1 MINSMTGFASGEL
14 TTAAVEL
21 QWELRT
27 VNHRYLEAQ
36 FKLPEGFRKQ
46 EPALKELTGSKLQR
60 GKLDANLQFRPSAET
75 ATTLNINDDLVKQVI
90 ARAHEIETELH
101 TPGPLSAIDILRW
114 PGVVAE
120 KTLDTSTL
128 YEPAAQLL
136 TETLDSLAAARG
148 REGARIQKLLED
160 RLTQVSQLV
169 TEVRKHMPTVLKNIR
184 NKIHER
190 AETLSAKIDNDRLE
204 QELVMLAQKMDV
216 AEELDRLDAHVE
228 ETRAAFNMGGAVGR
242 RLDFLMQ
249 EFNREANT
257 LGSKSADPETTKA
270 AVDLKVLIEQMR
282 EQVQNVE

>member
-14 TTAAVEL
+14 TTPAGEL

-46 EPALKELTGSKLQR
+46 EPALKELASGKLQR
-60 GKLDANLQFRPSAET
+60 GKLDANLQFRPSVET
-75 ATTLNINDDLVKQVI
+75 ATSLNINHELANQVI
-90 ARAHEIETELH
+90 AKAHEIEAGID
-101 TPGPLSAIDILRW
+101 TPGPLAAIDVLRW
-114 PGVVAE
+114 PGVLAAN
-120 KTLDTSTL
+120 TLDTSTL
-128 YEPAAQLL
+128 YEPAGQLL
-136 TETLDSLAAARG
+136 AETLDSLAATRG

-160 RLTQVSQLV
+160 RLTQVSVLV
-169 TEVRKHMPTVLKNIR
+169 AGVREHMPTVLEKIR
-184 NKIHER
+184 NKIRER
-190 AETLSAKIDNDRLE
+190 AETLTAKLDNDRLE

-228 ETRAAFNMGGAVGR
+228 ETRAAFDMEGAVGR

-257 LGSKSADPETTKA
+257 LGSKSADPATTKA

>member
-14 TTAAVEL
+14 TTSAGEL

-46 EPALKELTGSKLQR
+46 EPALKELASGKLQR
-60 GKLDANLQFRPSAET
+60 GKLDANLQFRPSTET
-75 ATTLNINDDLVKQVI
+75 ATTLNINDDLVKQVL
-90 ARAHEIETELH
+90 AKAHEIEAEIH

-120 KTLDTSTL
+120 NTLDTSTL
-128 YEPAAQLL
+128 YEPASQLL
-136 TETLDSLAAARG
+136 AETLDSLAAARG

-160 RLTQVSQLV
+160 RLTQVSALV
-169 TEVRKHMPTVLKNIR
+169 AGVREHMPTVLEKIR
-184 NKIHER
+184 NKIRER
-190 AETLSAKIDNDRLE
+190 AETLNAKLDNDRLE
-204 QELVMLAQKMDV
+204 QELVMLAQKMDI
-216 AEELDRLDAHVE
+216 AEELDRLDAHIE
-228 ETRAAFNMGGAVGR
+228 ETRAAFDMDGAVGR

>member
-14 TTAAVEL
+14 TTAAGEL

-46 EPALKELTGSKLQR
+46 EPALKELASGKLQR
-60 GKLDANLQFRPSAET
+60 GKLDANLQFRPA
-75 ATTLNINDDLVKQVI
+75 ATVTTTIQLNEELAKEVITRAQELATLADNPAALN
-90 ARAHEIETELH
+90 
-101 TPGPLSAIDILRW
+101 PLDIMRW

-128 YEPAAQLL
+128 YDPASQLL
-136 TETLDSLAAARG
+136 AETLDSLAAARG

-169 TEVRKHMPTVLKNIR
+169 ADVRQHMPVVLENIR
-184 NKIHER
+184 NKIQER
-190 AETLSAKIDNDRLE
+190 AKTLSAKLDNDRLE

-228 ETRAAFNMGGAVGR
+228 ETRAAFNMEGAVGR